1 MNNWDHWHSN
11 QTRFVW
17 PRHDTGSDVSAL
29 LIITPAENVFFEAE
43 SFVFIIDDADSTEG
57 VAGTIEA
64 VYGVS
69 WLETVGS
76 IATLLDHV

>member
-1 MNNWDHWHSN
+1 MAETRHRIRRFCLTYNNTS
-11 QTRFVW
+11 REC
-17 PRHDTGSDVSAL
+17 
-29 LIITPAENVFFEAE
+29 IFEAE